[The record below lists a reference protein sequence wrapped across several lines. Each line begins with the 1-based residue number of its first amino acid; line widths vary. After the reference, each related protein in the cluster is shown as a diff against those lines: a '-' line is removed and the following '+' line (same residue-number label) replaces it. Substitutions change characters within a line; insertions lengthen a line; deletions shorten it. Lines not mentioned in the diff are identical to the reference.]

1 MPGFRGEQ
9 ATLPLHR
16 WQQFF
21 EVLLT
26 DSRRAPCDREL
37 DVWHDFHDFSLFYHL
52 LFFSRSLQ
60 PLLDLPSAASE
71 EGFGAQES
79 VMVTW
84 KKQSVVAT
92 SWAKKTHVCEILLY
106 IGHRGLHPACHL
118 VSFGLLVFWKLLA
131 PSLWRGPMSPH
142 STSSYVKPSGLVEQ
156 TLPLDPFE
164 KVNPLE
170 KRGYNLQKQS
180 NGWKPFEGRVDAFL
194 KSLLTPLTAV
204 FLWSQWHM
212 GCCSET

>member
-1 MPGFRGEQ
+1 MCDMTFMTLACFIIFSSFPGPSSHFSTFHQLPVRKVLPTKSQWWWHVQQSAIAALSFIPRGQ
-9 ATLPLHR
+9 
-16 WQQFF
+16 
-21 EVLLT
+21 
-26 DSRRAPCDREL
+26 
-37 DVWHDFHDFSLFYHL
+37 
-52 LFFSRSLQ
+52 
-60 PLLDLPSAASE
+60 
-71 EGFGAQES
+71 
-79 VMVTW
+79 
-84 KKQSVVAT
+84 
-92 SWAKKTHVCEILLY
+92 

-131 PSLWRGPMSPH
+131 PSLLRGPMSPH

-164 KVNPLE
+164 KVKPLE